1 MSPKLNIYDPV
12 KIRDGVY
19 YSKLILEDG
28 DINIQVRKNKL
39 KIDPETK
46 KAILEIDSKTVEYIK
61 WISDQVISETSV
73 NSEKWFGKEINLEDC
88 KTIYKDAVVDGER
101 LHCFYDENTR
111 FYEGKDTEIN
121 HEDLNN
127 DMHGIAMIKCTVIIF
142 TKNSFFSRWEI
153 SQFKIKDSEKIKKL
167 IDYSIIDLD
176 EHNTPFDIDNIESKI
191 KNISLF

>member
-1 MSPKLNIYDPV
+1 MTTKLNIYDPV

-19 YSKLILEDG
+19 YSKLIIEDG
-28 DINIQVRKNKL
+28 DINIQVKKNKL

-61 WISDQVISETSV
+61 WISNQVMSETSV

-88 KTIYKDAVVDGER
+88 ETIYKDAVVDGER

-111 FYEGKDTEIN
+111 FYESKDTEIN
-121 HEDLNN
+121 HGDLNN
-127 DMHGIAMIKCTVIIF
+127 DMCGIAMIKCTVIIF
-142 TKNSFFSRWEI
+142 TKNSFFTRWEI
-153 SQFKIKDSEKIKKL
+153 SQFKIKDNEKLKKL